1 MLDHLHAYWEPI
13 LQACLLFPFVAAVFT
28 LPFLVFNYR
37 KYGGISMMRV
47 ITVYSFILYSLC
59 AFLLT
64 VLPLPSREA
73 VAAMPPKPIGWIP
86 FHDLYVG
93 LTKAGFDFSSPATL
107 VNPTCWKAFLTSS
120 DLFSVLANVVM
131 QIPLGFYLR
140 YYFRC
145 GWKKTLLIGLSVS
158 LFYELTQLSGLFF
171 IYPKPYRY
179 AEVDDLIANTLGAM
193 IGYGLAPLLAFWLPS
208 REEMDRVSYCKGE
221 QVTWMRRAVAAAADA
236 LLYGAAVTGG
246 WAASANRSLGMVG
259 IGCFM
264 TYFVLIP
271 WLMNGRTAG
280 QWLLRLRVT
289 HEDGSRPTPMQFF
302 VRYALMYGIEPIALY
317 SGALFL
323 IALAFVLVSSGFT
336 VRMRLVLIAAS
347 ALTVAWPLWLLL
359 RCLGKW
365 NTLPHN
371 HFSHTAIRKEAFYS
385 QYVNTRR

>member
-1 MLDHLHAYWEPI
+1 MLSHLSAYLQPI
-13 LQACLLFPFVAAVFT
+13 LQACLLFPFVAALFT
-28 LPFLVFNYR
+28 FPFLVFHYR

-47 ITVYSFILYSLC
+47 VTVYSFILYSMC

-93 LTKAGFDFSSPATL
+93 LTKAGLDFSQPATL
-107 VNPTCWKAFLTSS
+107 VNPAYWKAFFTSS

-145 GWKKTLLIGLSVS
+145 GWKKTLLIGLGVS

-171 IYPKPYRY
+171 LYPKPYRY

-193 IGYGLAPLLAFWLPS
+193 IGYGLTPLLAFWLPS
-208 REEMDRVSYCKGE
+208 REEMDQVSYRKGE
-221 QVTWMRRAVAAAADA
+221 RVTWMRRAVAAATDA
-236 LLYGAAVTGG
+236 MLYGALFAGG
-246 WAASANRSLGMVG
+246 FALQGSIGLAG
-259 IGCFM
+259 IGGFLL
-264 TYFVLIP
+264 YFVLFP
-271 WLMNGRTAG
+271 WITEGRTPG

-289 HEDGSRPTPMQFF
+289 RADGTRPTPANLF
-302 VRYALMYGIEPIALY
+302 VRYALLYGLEPVALY

-323 IALAFVLVSSGFT
+323 AALAFALLSEGYT
-336 VRMRLVLIAAS
+336 PRMRMLMVAAS
-347 ALTVAWPLWLLL
+347 ALTVALPLWLLL

-371 HFSHTAIRKEAFYS
+371 HFSRTFLRGD
-385 QYVNTRR
+385 

>member
-1 MLDHLHAYWEPI
+1 MLRHLSAYLQPI
-13 LQACLLFPFVAAVFT
+13 LQACLLFPFVAALFT

-37 KYGGISMMRV
+37 KYGGVSMMRV
-47 ITVYSFILYSLC
+47 ITVYSFILYSMC

-93 LTKAGFDFSSPATL
+93 LTKAGFDFSRPSTLTNPA
-107 VNPTCWKAFLTSS
+107 CWKAFFTSS

-131 QIPLGFYLR
+131 QVPLGFYLR

-145 GWKKTLLIGLSVS
+145 GWKKTFWIGLGVS

-193 IGYGLAPLLAFWLPS
+193 IGYGLTPLLAFWLPS
-208 REEMDRVSYCKGE
+208 REEMDRISYRKGE
-221 QVTWMRRAVAAAADA
+221 QVTWMRRAVAAVTDA
-236 LLYGAAVTGG
+236 LLYGAVFAGG
-246 WAASANRSLGMVG
+246 WAVSANQATGMVG
-259 IGCFM
+259 MGCFVI
-264 TYFVLIP
+264 YFVLIP
-271 WLMNGRTAG
+271 WLTEGSTLG

-289 HEDGSRPTPMQFF
+289 RADGTRPTPMNLF
-302 VRYALMYGIEPIALY
+302 VRYALLYGVEPFALC
-317 SGALFL
+317 SGAMFL
-323 IALAFVLVSSGFT
+323 AALAFALLSEGYTTPTRLLLVA
-336 VRMRLVLIAAS
+336 VS
-347 ALTVAWPLWLLL
+347 ALTVALPLWVLL
-359 RCLGKW
+359 RCLGRW

-371 HFSHTAIRKEAFYS
+371 HFSRTAIR
-385 QYVNTRR
+385 RG

>member
-1 MLDHLHAYWEPI
+1 MLRHLSAYLEPI
-13 LQACLLFPFVAAVFT
+13 VQACLLFPFVAALFT
-28 LPFLVFNYR
+28 LPFLVVNYR
-37 KYGGISMMRV
+37 KYGGVSMMRV

-93 LTKAGFDFSSPATL
+93 LTKAGFDFSHPATL
-107 VNPTCWKAFLTSS
+107 ASPACWKAFFTSG

-131 QIPLGFYLR
+131 QVPLGFYLR

-145 GWKKTLLIGLSVS
+145 GWKKTFWIGLGVS

-193 IGYGLAPLLAFWLPS
+193 IGYRLTPLLAFWLPS
-208 REEMDRVSYCKGE
+208 REEMDRVSYRKGE
-221 QVTWMRRAVAAAADA
+221 QVTWMRRAVAAVTDA
-236 LLYGAAVTGG
+236 LLYSAVFAGG
-246 WAASANRSLGMVG
+246 CLASVNRSVGMAG
-259 IGCFM
+259 IGCFVI
-264 TYFVLIP
+264 YFVLIP
-271 WLMNGRTAG
+271 WLTDGRTPG

-289 HEDGSRPTPMQFF
+289 RGDGTRPTPMSLF
-302 VRYALMYGIEPIALY
+302 VRYVLMYGVEPIALY

-323 IALAFVLVSSGFT
+323 ACLAFALLSEGYT
-336 VRMRLVLIAAS
+336 AHIRLLLVLGS
-347 ALTVAWPLWLLL
+347 ALTVGLPLWLML
-359 RCLGKW
+359 RCLQKW

-371 HFSHTAIRKEAFYS
+371 HFSRTAIR
-385 QYVNTRR
+385 RG